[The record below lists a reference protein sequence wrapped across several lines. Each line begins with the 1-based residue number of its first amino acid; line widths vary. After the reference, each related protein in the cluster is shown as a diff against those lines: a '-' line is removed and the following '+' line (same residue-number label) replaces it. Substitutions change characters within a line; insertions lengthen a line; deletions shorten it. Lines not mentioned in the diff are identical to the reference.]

1 MIIEVMRQHS
11 MAVTEIEEQDE
22 MKNWESDY
30 LSIDEKGELEM
41 LRIEVNKL
49 RKAVRE
55 QQRVIKALLNK
66 GE

>member
-1 MIIEVMRQHS
+1 MKKRL
-11 MAVTEIEEQDE
+11 EIEEQDE